1 MTFLG
6 PFCFGLIIGWVTYRT
21 LRRKA
26 EGVALGDIAAVIGA
40 LGGATVV
47 ALFKAA
53 GFDSYCIGLAIGFF
67 AYFVMGILI
76 GKWSKPD
83 PQSPSIWMGSRDDQ

>member
-40 LGGATVV
+40 VGGATVV

-67 AYFVMGILI
+67 AYFVCGIVI
-76 GKWSKPD
+76 GKMSKTD
-83 PQSPSIWMGSRDDQ
+83 PQSPSAWMGSRDDQ